1 MKEASVSHDNE
12 SRMEKALPL
21 LILDSVKVNI
31 AGNIILSGL
40 NMTIRPG
47 EHWAV
52 IGKSGSGKT
61 TLLKTLSGHHAISG
75 GTITSPQAMKIFK
88 EPTENVKQNYWH
100 HFAAWVD
107 SKPHFRTGD
116 GVTQIYYQQRFNAG
130 DAAAVLNAGD
140 YLLQIKSAY
149 ETSEEKYTQIVKML
163 SFTPQLEK
171 PLIQLSSGETRRLM
185 IAAALLKRPNLL
197 LMDMPTT
204 GLDTE
209 GKAMFENLLIE
220 LSAAGCTV
228 IITTLANNIPKA
240 INIVAVLKDGKIEKQ
255 YLRSVY
261 NAEDAMPDDHFEM
274 DIAQLNHLF
283 PPTAVHPFDTLIKLK
298 NVTIKYGE
306 SIIIDNLNW
315 EVLPGEKWA
324 VVGPNG
330 AGKSTLLSLINADHP
345 QAYANEI
352 YLFDRKRGT
361 GESIWDIK
369 KNTGFVSA
377 ELFQYFPTEQN
388 CLQIIE
394 SGFYDTMGLF
404 RQSHPEK
411 EKRCAEWMQLFEI
424 GSYSRKLFNQLP
436 TGAQRLVLLIRALVK
451 NPALLILDE
460 PAQGLNDYQQQHF
473 KSIISHICKNE
484 GMSMLYVTHQY
495 LELPSCVENVLLL
508 SKGQPARKIS
518 RSQLMIA
525 A

>member
-1 MKEASVSHDNE
+1 
-12 SRMEKALPL
+12 METSLPL
-21 LILDSVKVNI
+21 LILDNVKVNI
-31 AGNIILSGL
+31 AGNIILNGL

-61 TLLKTLSGHHAISG
+61 TLLKTLAGQHVVSG
-75 GTITSPQAMKIFK
+75 GTITSPQAMEIYK
-88 EPTENVKQNYWH
+88 EQTETVKQNYWH

-107 SKPHFRTGD
+107 SKPQFRTGD

-171 PLIQLSSGETRRLM
+171 SLIQLSSGETRRLM

-209 GKAMFENLLIE
+209 GKAVFENLLSE

-228 IITTLANNIPKA
+228 IMTTLANNIPKA
-240 INIVAVLKDGKIEKQ
+240 INTVAVLKDGKIEKQ
-255 YLRSVY
+255 YSRSEY
-261 NAEDAMPDDHFEM
+261 NAEDAMPDDHFKM
-274 DIAQLNHLF
+274 DTVQLNHLF
-283 PPTAVHPFDTLIKLK
+283 PPNTIHPFATLIKLK

-315 EVLPGEKWA
+315 EVFPGEKWA

-424 GSYSRKLFNQLP
+424 GNYSRKLFNQLP
-436 TGAQRLVLLIRALVK
+436 TGAQRLVLLIRAMIK

-473 KSIISHICKNE
+473 KSIIYHICKNE

-495 LELPSCVENVLLL
+495 QELPTCVENVLVLT
-508 SKGQPARKIS
+508 KGQPARKIS
-518 RSQLMIA
+518 RSQLL
-525 A
+525 

>member
-1 MKEASVSHDNE
+1 MKETSFSQDNE
-12 SRMEKALPL
+12 FAMETPSPL
-21 LILDSVKVNI
+21 LILDNVKVNI
-31 AGNIILSGL
+31 AGNIILNGL
-40 NMTIRPG
+40 NMTIQPG

-52 IGKSGSGKT
+52 IGKSGAGKT
-61 TLLKTLSGHHAISG
+61 TLLKTLAGQHPVTG
-75 GTITSPQAMKIFK
+75 GSIKSPQAMKVYNEK
-88 EPTENVKQNYWH
+88 SENVKQNYWH
-100 HFAAWVD
+100 HFAALVD
-107 SKPHFRTGD
+107 SKPQFRTGD

-140 YLLQIKSAY
+140 YLQQIKSDY
-149 ETSEEKYTQIVKML
+149 QTSEEKYTQIVQML
-163 SFTPQLEK
+163 SFAPQLEK
-171 PLIQLSSGETRRLM
+171 SLIQLSSGETRRLM
-185 IAAALLKRPNLL
+185 IAAALLKTPRLL
-197 LMDMPTT
+197 LMDMPMT

-209 GKAMFENLLIE
+209 GKAVFENLLTE
-220 LSAAGCTV
+220 LSAAGCSV
-228 IITTLANNIPKA
+228 VMTTLANNIPGA
-240 INIVAVLKDGKIEKQ
+240 IDVVALLKDGKIEKQ
-255 YLRSVY
+255 YLRSAY
-261 NAEDAMPDDHFEM
+261 NADDAMPDDHFQM
-274 DIAQLNHLF
+274 DTTHLNQLF
-283 PPTAVHPFDTLIKLK
+283 PPEAAYSFDTLIKLK
-298 NVTIKYGE
+298 NVTVKYGE
-306 SIIIDNLNW
+306 SVIIDNLDW
-315 EVLPGEKWA
+315 EVRPGEKWA

-404 RQSHPEK
+404 RQSQPEK
-411 EKRCAEWMQLFEI
+411 EKRCAEWMQLFGI
-424 GSYSRKLFNQLP
+424 GNYSRKLFNQLP

-473 KSIISHICKNE
+473 KSIISHICNNK

-495 LELPSCVENVLLL
+495 QELPTCVENVLVL
-508 SKGQPARKIS
+508 SKGQPAKKIS
-518 RSQLMIA
+518 RNQLS
-525 A
+525 